1 MDEDWMKK
9 WQGYAEDFQK
19 KQKEEERKNKLK
31 EWGKLGGRPPK
42 EKTKSVTIST
52 RATEKQKE
60 ILKQKADKVE
70 LSLSE
75 FLLRSGLNIPLPNAE
90 KNKTLIEFRTNF
102 KRIANHFR
110 SNVWT
115 PEEKKIYKTELD
127 RIIKG
132 IEKELQL

>member
-1 MDEDWMKK
+1 MKE

-19 KQKEEERKNKLK
+19 KQQEEERKNKLRA
-31 EWGKLGGRPPK
+31 WGKLGGRPPK
-42 EKTKSVTIST
+42 EKKKSVTIST

-60 ILKQKADKVE
+60 ILKERADKVG

-75 FLLRSGLNIPLPNAE
+75 FLLRSALEIPLPNAE
-90 KNKTLIEFRTNF
+90 RNKTLVEYRTNF

-115 PEEKKIYKTELD
+115 PAEKEMFKSELN
-127 RIIKG
+127 RVIKA
-132 IEKELQL
+132 IEKELKL